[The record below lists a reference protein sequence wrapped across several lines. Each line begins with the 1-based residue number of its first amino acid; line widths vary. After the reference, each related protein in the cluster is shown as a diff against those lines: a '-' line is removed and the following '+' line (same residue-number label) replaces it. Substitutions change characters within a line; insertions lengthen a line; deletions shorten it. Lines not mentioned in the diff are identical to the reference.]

1 MHLMLAKLCQV
12 YYVCQ
17 HLFYFWYKN
26 YVGDGMGFTQN
37 WALHYRGVTRSSRCI
52 TESPDISWKAYYG
65 VAGAAT
71 LAQGLFR
78 PSHHC
83 PSDFLPKRI
92 YTNKW
97 ICPFDGHLLLY
108 TQLNFLS
115 NFQLLLTT
123 ACLWYLSYNNN
134 SFSDWDWFIICILRG

>member
-52 TESPDISWKAYYG
+52 RESPDISWKAYYG

-71 LAQGLFR
+71 LVQGLFH

-83 PSDFLPKRI
+83 PSGFLPKWLFAQANEFALLMAI
-92 YTNKW
+92 YHFTHSLT
-97 ICPFDGHLLLY
+97 F
-108 TQLNFLS
+108 FLIFS
-115 NFQLLLTT
+115 YCWQLLASDTCLTT
-123 ACLWYLSYNNN
+123 TIASLIETGS
-134 SFSDWDWFIICILRG
+134 SFAF